1 MTNLRSAPQLITP
14 DWPAPDNVFAAMTTR
29 LGGVSVVPYDS
40 LNMGYATAD
49 DRANVAQNER
59 LVAASLKVATS
70 AIRWVYQVH
79 GVDVHHAEALPLN
92 EPLGAT
98 TIQGDAI
105 VSQTPGLVC
114 GIKVADCMPVLFAA
128 NDGSA
133 VGATHAG
140 WRGLSGGVLERTVAQ
155 MRCKAENIVAWL
167 GPCIG
172 PNAFEVGEDV
182 RQAFVDYD
190 AAAEKFFAPR
200 AEQGKF
206 LCDMFGLALLRLN
219 SIGVTQIAVSGRCT
233 VSEPEFFYSHRRDK
247 VTGRMAAFVSIK
259 A

>member
-1 MTNLRSAPQLITP
+1 
-14 DWPAPDNVFAAMTTR
+14 MTTR
-29 LGGVSVVPYDS
+29 IGGVSATPFDS
-40 LNMGYATAD
+40 LNLGYATVD
-49 DRANVAQNER
+49 DRGAVEKNER
-59 LVAASLKVATS
+59 LVAAAMGVDTS
-70 AIRWVYQVH
+70 ALRWAYQVH
-79 GVDVHHAEALPLN
+79 GVDVHHAEALPEN
-92 EPLGAT
+92 DPLGAT

-105 VSQTPGLVC
+105 VSHTPGLVC

-133 VGATHAG
+133 VGAAHAG
-140 WRGLSGGVLERTVAQ
+140 WRGLSGGVLECAVAQ
-155 MRCKAENIVAWL
+155 MRCKAEDIVAWL

-182 RQAFVDYD
+182 RQAFVEND

-200 AEQGKF
+200 AVQGKF

-219 SIGVTQIAVSGRCT
+219 AIGVTQIAVSGRCT
-233 VSEPEFFYSHRRDK
+233 VTEPEFFYSHRRDK